1 MTTNV
6 VADEQLGA
14 FARRQNDLF
23 RRVRDGS
30 LPIERVMHALQ
41 QIIEGNFDGLPQ
53 TGLNRLIDA
62 DAQPYIP
69 DGWAIE
75 EHQKGGEIEFDPKKV
90 EFYLSPNQTGDQSVN
105 GKKLREE
112 LKGKKVLNACVLD
125 HLMANTNLIP
135 ESWKQ
140 DGDGNTRYIY
150 FWGTVYRV
158 SDGDL
163 CVRYLCWDGGQWSW
177 RCYALADDWRSQR
190 PAAVSAS

>member
-14 FARRQNDLF
+14 LARRQNDLF

-30 LPIERVMHALQ
+30 LPFDLVMKSLQ
-41 QIIEGNFDGLPQ
+41 QIIEGNFDSLPQ
-53 TGLNRLIDA
+53 TGLNRIMDC
-62 DAQPYIP
+62 DAQPYVP
-69 DGWAIE
+69 DGWTIE

-90 EFYLSPNQTGDQSVN
+90 EFHLSPNQTGDKSVN

-125 HLMANTNLIP
+125 HLMANTGLIP

-140 DGDGNTRYIY
+140 DENGNTRYIY
-150 FWGTVYRV
+150 FWGTVYRY
-158 SDGDL
+158 SDGNL
-163 CVRYLCWDGGQWSW
+163 CVRCLYWDGGQWLWSYGGLGNGW
-177 RCYALADDWRSQR
+177 DSRR